1 MSKHS
6 ALAAMAWAA
15 AAVIAIISGM
25 AAISA
30 VGSGIT
36 DRGTEPMSPREVE
49 AALAAPTAG
58 PAPSPSSPAA
68 PRPSRRPAPTVTVTQ
83 KITTSVTNLA
93 SEAGDIVARCNHG
106 SAYLA
111 SWTPRQ
117 GYSVGDSRRGP
128 QSPVF
133 VRFRSSARQVTM
145 VVACR
150 GDRPFATVRRERTD
164 RTGEHP
170 DDRTH
175 TEDPYHRHSES
186 RE

>member
-1 MSKHS
+1 
-6 ALAAMAWAA
+6 
-15 AAVIAIISGM
+15 M

-36 DRGTEPMSPREVE
+36 DRGTEPMTPHEVE

-58 PAPSPSSPAA
+58 PAPSPASSAA
-68 PRPSRRPAPTVTVTQ
+68 PRPSHRPAPTVTVTE
-83 KITTSVTNLA
+83 KITTAVTNLA
-93 SEAGDIVARCNHG
+93 SEAGDIVARCDHG
-106 SAYLA
+106 SAYLD

-128 QSPVF
+128 QAPVF

-145 VVACR
+145 AVACR
-150 GDRPFATVRRERTD
+150 GDRPFATIRRERTD

-170 DDRTH
+170 YDRTH
-175 TEDPYHRHSES
+175 NEDPYHHHSETG
-186 RE
+186 E